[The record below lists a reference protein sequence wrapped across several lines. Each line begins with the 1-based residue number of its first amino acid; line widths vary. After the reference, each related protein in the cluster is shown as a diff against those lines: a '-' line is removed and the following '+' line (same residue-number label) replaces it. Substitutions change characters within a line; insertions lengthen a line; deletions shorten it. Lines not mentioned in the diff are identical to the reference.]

1 MLTPSSPG
9 SRPSLPNHLHSPAS
23 MNQLRVSPAEENEA
37 DKAVI
42 SKLKGGTVSRRNLL
56 GSWNRIYAGKESG
69 VVLVTHLRS
78 KRGGEGYLRG
88 TWRVFARHCGIAC
101 VALGLSLRGIGKH
114 LHGTRNSS
122 GRAYVALGIPLHS
135 IRVETVQR

>member
-1 MLTPSSPG
+1 
-9 SRPSLPNHLHSPAS
+9 

-88 TWRVFARHCGIAC
+88 TWGGFARHCGIAC
-101 VALGLSLRGIGKH
+101 VAFGLSLRGIGKH
-114 LHGTRNSS
+114 LKFLLGTKDFS
-122 GRAYVALGIPLHS
+122 GRANMALGILLYS
-135 IRVETVQR
+135 IRVETSQC